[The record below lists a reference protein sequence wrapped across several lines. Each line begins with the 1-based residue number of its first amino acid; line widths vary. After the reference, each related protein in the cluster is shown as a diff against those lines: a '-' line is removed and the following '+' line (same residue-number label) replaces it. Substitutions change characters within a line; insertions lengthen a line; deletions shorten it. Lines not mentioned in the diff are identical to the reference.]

1 MTLEIIDPGVMT
13 TLQDAG
19 RPGFRALGIPQ
30 SGAADRLSFALA
42 NYGIGNS
49 WTAPALEISLGGLKL
64 KAHQATRMILTGA
77 PRAAKCGDNMIA
89 FYKAFTL
96 NKGDILEV
104 NIGHISAHTYLAVAG
119 GLVGQMFKGSC
130 ATYSPATIGGLK
142 GSALTAGDH
151 VENAKLTTTAEP
163 MIDPAYR
170 PHLGRSVVLRVQ
182 KGVEFDTHLSADT
195 QRRLFTS
202 VLTADAQTDRMGAF
216 LRFAHNDEPDF
227 SLSDKTPLTSSPLLP
242 GTLQITSNGT
252 PILSGVDSHCT
263 GGYVRALSVIPADQW
278 IMGQIAPGTRVSFR
292 RERTS
297 AAEEALS
304 YRNRIYGQL
313 IDGFHF
319 DS

>member
-1 MTLEIIDPGVMT
+1 MTLEIIHPGVKT

-42 NYGIGNS
+42 NYGIGNP

-64 KAHQATRMILTGA
+64 KAHEATRMILTGA
-77 PRAAKCGDNMIA
+77 PRTAKCGDKTIP

-96 NKGDILEV
+96 NKGDILDV
-104 NIGHISAHTYLAVAG
+104 SIGHISAHSYLAVAG

-130 ATYSPATIGGLK
+130 ATYSPAAIGGLK
-142 GSALTAGDH
+142 GSPLAAGDQI
-151 VENAKLTTTAEP
+151 EKANIATKSEP
-163 MIDPAYR
+163 VVDPVYR

-182 KGVEFDTHLSADT
+182 KGVEFESHLSADT
-195 QRRLFTS
+195 QRRLFTT

-216 LRFAHNDEPDF
+216 LRFAQKDEPAC

-263 GGYVRALSVIPADQW
+263 GGYVRALSVIPADHW

-292 RERTS
+292 RERS
-297 AAEEALS
+297 ATAEEALS
-304 YRNRIYGQL
+304 YRNQIYGQL